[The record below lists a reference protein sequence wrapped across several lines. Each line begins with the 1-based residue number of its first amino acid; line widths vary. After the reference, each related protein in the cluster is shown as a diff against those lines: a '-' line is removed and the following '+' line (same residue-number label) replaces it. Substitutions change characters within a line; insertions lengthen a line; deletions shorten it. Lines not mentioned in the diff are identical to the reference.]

1 MPEKCY
7 YYTVRHLGHGHQCSL
22 ASAKCGFKAASFM
35 NLVCLA
41 LQGFAL
47 EKLIAARAKCTDE
60 SERVVAK
67 VQVWSDHAEL
77 LQMVKLAMRK

>member
-1 MPEKCY
+1 MLRTLAREPQVSHPCTCNYKA
-7 YYTVRHLGHGHQCSL
+7 LSLHGLSVQ
-22 ASAKCGFKAASFM
+22 
-35 NLVCLA
+35 V

-47 EKLIAARAKCTDE
+47 EKLIASRAKRVDE

-67 VQVWSDHAEL
+67 VQIWSDHAEL